1 MTHLRG
7 NEENIAAVADGPAA
21 HAELVKIMAADD
33 KTWRELTAAFESYD
47 QMMRVLLQKLL
58 DVADENRF
66 VKENMG
72 LQVKMEALQQRADLL
87 PPYAPAI
94 RELLAAKDDQCREL
108 EARIEAAAV
117 EQADLVERSFR
128 DILRV
133 EGPRFVGSYMQPIG
147 E

>member
-1 MTHLRG
+1 
-7 NEENIAAVADGPAA
+7 
-21 HAELVKIMAADD
+21 MAADD

-58 DVADENRF
+58 DVADESRL
-66 VKENMG
+66 VKENVG
-72 LQVKMEALQQRADLL
+72 LRAKIEALQQRADLL

-108 EARIEAAAV
+108 EARLEAAAA

-133 EGPRFVGSYMQPIG
+133 EGPRFVDRYIQ
-147 E
+147 